1 MDGAA
6 TLAIV
11 ASACA
16 MKGAMSRTASS
27 RVAPGRVVCEQDMR
41 MRRASPPRA

>member
-16 MKGAMSRTASS
+16 MNGAMSRTAS
-27 RVAPGRVVCEQDMR
+27 
-41 MRRASPPRA
+41 RRFG